1 MAFHKSYNFL
11 DTDHNGQENVFNII
25 FEEKKQDLDL

>member
-11 DTDHNGQENVFNII
+11 DTDRNGQGNVFNII
-25 FEEKKQDLDL
+25 FEEKKKI